1 MKIIESGQIEVSEI
15 EMMIGSDNEPLD
27 VSQRISIDK
36 TESQRRQV
44 YQFSESGLIKVS
56 ETEERF
62 FREMLLKED

>member
-56 ETEERF
+56 ETEVRL